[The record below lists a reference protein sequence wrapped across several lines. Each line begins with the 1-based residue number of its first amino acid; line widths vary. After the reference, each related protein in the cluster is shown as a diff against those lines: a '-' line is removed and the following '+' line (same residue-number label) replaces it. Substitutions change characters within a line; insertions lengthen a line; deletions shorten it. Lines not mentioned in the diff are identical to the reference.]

1 MSNTFWKADYE
12 TTKFI
17 TALLVGE
24 GAEAAHIGE
33 RVPESSRE
41 EAPDIMVTI
50 SEVKGNT
57 REIRTSAHTHIKGL
71 GLRSDGYAESTAA
84 GFVGQAEAREVC
96 FVQLLSKIQVAEWTF
111 VGMRC
116 CRGSN

>member
-1 MSNTFWKADYE
+1 MSCNNSWKANHE
-12 TTKFI
+12 TTRFV

-24 GAEAAHIGE
+24 GAEAIDTGE
-33 RVPESSRE
+33 RVPGSSRE
-41 EAPDIMVTI
+41 QAPFEMVTI

-57 REIRTSAHTHIKGL
+57 RENRTSAHTHIKGL

-96 FVQLLSKIQVAEWTF
+96 SVQLLSKT
-111 VGMRC
+111 
-116 CRGSN
+116 